1 MDLIFQK
8 IYKKILLKIQN
19 LNFNDSILKLDNKEI
34 EILTKYYGS
43 NWYKKLFI
51 NDHLNQTITIIEKSD
66 KIKKDIKNKMGEK
79 WLNNFLEKEITK
91 DKIMYNYEYLYTKQE
106 NEKVKKLNQNKIQTG
121 GNDENEPYDD
131 ESFTANSIIDENTT
145 FDDDDEFDLEEL
157 ENLYRNE
164 DIDKNAE
171 ETSKL
176 INSIVD
182 NSDKKVYK
190 NQNTFPNDKDNLMYD
205 DSLNNLFIKNYVFN
219 QYIFEDDS
227 IKKDKRENMCINK
240 IK

>member
-1 MDLIFQK
+1 
-8 IYKKILLKIQN
+8 
-19 LNFNDSILKLDNKEI
+19 
-34 EILTKYYGS
+34 
-43 NWYKKLFI
+43 
-51 NDHLNQTITIIEKSD
+51 
-66 KIKKDIKNKMGEK
+66 MGEK

-131 ESFTANSIIDENTT
+131 ESFTDNSIIDENTT

-227 IKKDKRENMCINK
+227 IKKIKEKICVSIKLNDIFSKSGTKKHECYLKPNSIYLWSKYNYIDHIDKNLKSGK
-240 IK
+240 IMLGQKWIKK